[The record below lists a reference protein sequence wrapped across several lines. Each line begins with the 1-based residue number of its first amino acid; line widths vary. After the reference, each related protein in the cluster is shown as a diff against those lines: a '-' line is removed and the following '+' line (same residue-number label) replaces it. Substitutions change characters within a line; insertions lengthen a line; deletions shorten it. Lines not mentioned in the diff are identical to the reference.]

1 MSSTLGQPPLAPP
14 RGAAISGVIFAVL
27 TIAGLGLVR
36 YAIPGDWKARGTWLI
51 EPHHKQAALVA
62 LTLVPFAGIAFLW
75 FMGVLR
81 SRLGEREDQF
91 YATVFLASGL
101 LFVASLFAGAAA
113 TGALIKAIAFG
124 SIDSDTYYFGRSMSD
139 ALFNIFGVKM
149 AGVFIFSTCTI
160 GLRTALFPRWVA
172 YVGYATGLL
181 LLLIIGNWRWITL
194 VFPFWML
201 VVSAQIL
208 ITDRR
213 SRHTRTTT
221 AGRYQ
226 AQEQI

>member
-1 MSSTLGQPPLAPP
+1 
-14 RGAAISGVIFAVL
+14 
-27 TIAGLGLVR
+27 
-36 YAIPGDWKARGTWLI
+36 
-51 EPHHKQAALVA
+51 
-62 LTLVPFAGIAFLW
+62 
-75 FMGVLR
+75 MGVLR
-81 SRLGEREDQF
+81 SHLGEKEDQF

-113 TGALIKAIAFG
+113 TGALIKAIAVD

-194 VFPFWML
+194 VFPCWML
-201 VVSAQIL
+201 VVSTQIL
-208 ITDRR
+208 ITDLR
-213 SRHTRTTT
+213 SQHART
-221 AGRYQ
+221 AD
-226 AQEQI
+226 

>member
-1 MSSTLGQPPLAPP
+1 MSSTSKQPPLAPP

-27 TIAGLGLVR
+27 TIVGLGLVR

-51 EPHHKQAALVA
+51 EPYHRQAALVA

-101 LFVASLFAGAAA
+101 LFVASFFAGAAV
-113 TGALIKAIAFG
+113 TGALIGALG
-124 SIDSDTYYFGRSMSD
+124 SIDSETYYFGRSMSD
-139 ALFNIFGVKM
+139 ALFNIFAMKM

-172 YVGYATGLL
+172 YLGYATGLL

-194 VFPFWML
+194 VFPCWML

-213 SRHTRTTT
+213 SQHTRTT
-221 AGRYQ
+221 GEGSYQ
-226 AQEQI
+226 THGQI

>member
-1 MSSTLGQPPLAPP
+1 
-14 RGAAISGVIFAVL
+14 
-27 TIAGLGLVR
+27 
-36 YAIPGDWKARGTWLI
+36 LI
-51 EPHHKQAALVA
+51 EPYHRQAALVA

-81 SRLGEREDQF
+81 SRLGEQEDQF

-101 LFVASLFAGAAA
+101 LFVASLFVGAAV
-113 TGALIKAIAFG
+113 TSALIGAVVFG
-124 SIDSDTYYFGRSMSD
+124 SIDSETYYFGRSMSD
-139 ALFNIFGVKM
+139 ALFNIFGMKM

-160 GLRTALFPRWVA
+160 GFRTALFLRWVA

-194 VFPFWML
+194 VFPCWML

-213 SRHTRTTT
+213 S
-221 AGRYQ
+221 
-226 AQEQI
+226 